1 MRDRTVQY
9 PNRIKLV
16 PVADQE
22 NTYDVQAVPGTI
34 TDEGTPLNKANLLND
49 TVGARYGL
57 NSDGTINDAFNRNV
71 TEWNISVPKAGWSTS
86 ANSAGWFTN
95 QINVS
100 GMKAVYNP
108 IATLVITSA
117 ALVDD
122 EQAAW
127 GNIKEIET
135 FDGYIICKAT
145 DKLDISINIRLSGV

>member
-1 MRDRTVQY
+1 MKDRVPTQ
-9 PNRIKLV
+9 PNRVKITH
-16 PVADQE
+16 ADGSTE
-22 NTYDVQAVPGTI
+22 YVTWERA
-34 TDEGTPLNKANLLND
+34 DEPNQTGTPLNKATLFTD
-49 TVGARYGL
+49 AMSTRFGL
-57 NSDGTINDAFNRNV
+57 SDGTPAQGFEMLV
-71 TEWNISVPKAGWSTS
+71 KEWSVSVPSTGWSTS
-86 ANSAGWFTN
+86 ANTDGWYTN
-95 QINVS
+95 QITVS

-145 DKLDISINIRLSGV
+145 EKLDISINVKLSGV

>member
-1 MRDRTVQY
+1 MRDRAVQY

-16 PVADQE
+16 PVAGQE

-34 TDEGTPLNKANLLND
+34 TDEGTPLNKANLLSD

-57 NSDGTINDAFNRNV
+57 DSDGTINEVLNRNV
-71 TEWNISVPKAGWSTS
+71 NEWTVAVPTSGWSASVNTD
-86 ANSAGWFTN
+86 GWYTN
-95 QINVS
+95 QITVS

-135 FDGYIICKAT
+135 FDGYIICRAT
-145 DKLDISINIRLSGV
+145 DKLDISINLKLSGV